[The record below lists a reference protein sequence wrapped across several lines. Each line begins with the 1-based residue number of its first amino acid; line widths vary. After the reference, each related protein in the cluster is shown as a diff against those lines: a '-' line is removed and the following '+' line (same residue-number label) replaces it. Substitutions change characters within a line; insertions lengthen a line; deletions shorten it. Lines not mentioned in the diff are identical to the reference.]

1 MYIFNFLLNIK
12 INKKLFYS
20 DKIYII
26 YLKLLSFFYYALFF
40 DRLYNLIYL
49 NTLNY
54 SYLITAKYIDKGF
67 LEFFGPFGIYKLFRN
82 ISLSL
87 QNIIPQLLFYY
98 LFIFFLSL
106 FIFTFIIVIVFIFD
120 INILNNNL
128 TLLFILIIIYY
139 LSLWDK

>member
-1 MYIFNFLLNIK
+1 MYIFNLLLNIK
-12 INKKLFYS
+12 LNKKLFFY
-20 DKIYII
+20 DKIYFI
-26 YLKLLSFFYYALFF
+26 YLKISSFFYYALFF

-49 NTLNY
+49 NILNY

-82 ISLSL
+82 ISLTL

-106 FIFTFIIVIVFIFD
+106 FIFTFIIVLIFIFN
-120 INILNNNL
+120 INILNENL
-128 TLLFILIIIYY
+128 TLLFILIIIHY
-139 LSLWDK
+139 LNL